1 MLDLNECHSTAESNY
16 SPHDLLPAL
25 EPSTYSP
32 PLGYFYHNVAKHLIK
47 DTVRL
52 MANGLHIDIDKVE
65 QLEHTLDEQLAKVQK
80 ELASNPLIDEFQRL
94 QHRKDIE
101 NYIVDR
107 RSKMRNIQYYIKS
120 FNPKDTVHRS
130 YFMYF
135 FANEYKLPL
144 PSDLIEGTS
153 IPKWTAKL
161 VNTFASSRPV
171 LQRLL
176 DGSLTSH
183 PLIDRAMTL
192 LATHKCDMYNQ
203 KYLEAINSPNVPVPI
218 FNPASSTQK
227 QALFAWLGI
236 TSDKTSKTT
245 GLPSFDR
252 DEIERINKE
261 TLDDN
266 VRHLTQCFIDHSFAA
281 IVRNNFIEAF
291 YKYTVNDRLYGSYKL
306 LGAKSGRYTS
316 SGPNM
321 LNMPSTGSIFAKPIK
336 QCFTAPDGF
345 LIAAIDY
352 AALEDR
358 VMASLSRD
366 PNKCGLFLEDLDGH
380 SLSATYYYPER
391 VAALIGPYTGNREA
405 SRKLKQLVD
414 EGNKEAKEVRQD
426 SKPISFGLA
435 YGAFPKKVAATVKI
449 PLEDAQLIFNAYHNE
464 LYPGITDYRE
474 NYVLPTTREHG
485 QIHLGLGFYMK
496 SDDPDR
502 DIRTLN
508 NGTCQF
514 WSILTALTINKLHHL
529 IDEANL
535 QNDIRV
541 TSTIYDSIYFEVR
554 ADPTIIKWLNDR
566 IIPIMTTDFML
577 NQTISNEA
585 ELELG
590 LSWADLHKLP
600 IDASL
605 EDISTIMENLHVTS
619 H

>member
-1 MLDLNECHSTAESNY
+1 MLDLNEYHDTNESSY
-16 SPHDLLPAL
+16 SPHGLLPAP

-52 MANGLHIDIDKVE
+52 MSNGLHIDLDKVE
-65 QLEHTLDEQLAKVQK
+65 QLETTLDEQLAKVQQ
-80 ELASNPLIDEFQRL
+80 ELASNPLISEFQQI
-94 QHRKDIE
+94 QHSRIIKDYITDRK
-101 NYIVDR
+101 
-107 RSKMRNIQYYIKS
+107 SKMRTVDYYLKP
-120 FNPKDTVHRS
+120 FKHNDTTHRS
-130 YFMYF
+130 YFMYL
-135 FANEYKLPL
+135 FAREYNLPQ
-144 PSDLIEGTS
+144 PSELVEGTTV
-153 IPKWTAKL
+153 PKWSAKL
-161 VNTFASSRPV
+161 VNTFASTRPV

-176 DGSLTSH
+176 KGELTSH
-183 PLIDRAMTL
+183 PLIDEAMDL
-192 LATHKCDMYNQ
+192 LATDKCNIYNQ
-203 KYLEAINSPNVPVPI
+203 KYLDAIHSPNVPIPT

-227 QALFAWLGI
+227 QELFKWLGI
-236 TSDKTSKTT
+236 ESDKTSKTT

-261 TLDDN
+261 TTDEH

-291 YKYTVNDRLYGSYKL
+291 YRYTVNDRLYGTYKL
-306 LGAKSGRYTS
+306 LGAKTGRYTS
-316 SGPNM
+316 SNPNM

-336 QCFTAPDGF
+336 QCFTASPGF
-345 LIAAIDY
+345 VIAAIDY

-380 SLSATYYYPER
+380 SLSATYYYPDR
-391 VAALIGPYTGNREA
+391 VAALIGPFTDNREA
-405 SRKLKQLVD
+405 SRQLKHLVD
-414 EGNKEAKEVRQD
+414 EGNKAAKEVRQD

-449 PLEDAQLIFNAYHNE
+449 PLVDAQIIFNAYHNE
-464 LYPGITDYRE
+464 LYPGITEYRE
-474 NYVLPTTREHG
+474 NYVLPTTRKNG
-485 QIHLGLGFYMK
+485 RIHLGLGFYMK

-529 IDEANL
+529 IDEANY
-535 QNDIRV
+535 QKDILI

-554 ADPTIIKWLNDR
+554 DDPTIVKWLNDN
-566 IIPIMTTDFML
+566 IIPVITTDFMFD
-577 NQTISNEA
+577 QVIKNEA
-585 ELELG
+585 QLEIG
-590 LSWADLHKLP
+590 TSWADLHGLP
-600 IDASL
+600 ISASL
-605 EDISTIMENLHVTS
+605 EEISTILESL
-619 H
+619 